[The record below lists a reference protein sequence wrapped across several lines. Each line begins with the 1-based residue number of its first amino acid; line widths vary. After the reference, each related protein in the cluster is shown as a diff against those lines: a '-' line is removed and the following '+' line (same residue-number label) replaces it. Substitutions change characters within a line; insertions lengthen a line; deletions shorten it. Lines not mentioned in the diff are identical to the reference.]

1 MSRFLP
7 EFMHSALGISG
18 DAANVIGLH
27 AEGAAWLEHSA
38 TGVAHW
44 RTLAWQATAPSQAL
58 DRLRGQLGSTQLS
71 GCHLVFAPSML
82 RHWLQTP
89 PAQIASLRELRDVAN
104 ARCNQLFGAAPSTS
118 SDATGWSVSAHWHAS
133 QPFVCTALPAA
144 WTQALETQVPAFAFS
159 AQHDVVSLVL
169 QHYHAAIP
177 RSGWLA
183 LVIAQSLYV
192 MQLQARYVLSL
203 RVVRL
208 PSQADSA
215 HILHTAK
222 EEWTRQ
228 MLRSDSHATTLSCL
242 YLHPG
247 ATPSVMPA
255 GLQLL
260 PTQMST
266 RSPAPPAATTSFDN
280 ASTGSVSTELLEE
293 AVLTAWCAQQLSSG
307 GAR

>member
-1 MSRFLP
+1 VSRFLP
-7 EFMHSALGISG
+7 KFLRSTSG
-18 DAANVIGLH
+18 LDSGATTVIGLH

-44 RTLAWQATAPSQAL
+44 RTLAWQGVAPSPAL
-58 DRLRGQLGSTQLS
+58 DKLRAQLGSTQLS
-71 GCHLVFAPSML
+71 GCQLVFAPSML

-104 ARCNQLFGAAPSTS
+104 ARCNQLFGAAPSTNNDS
-118 SDATGWSVSAHWHAS
+118 TGWSVSAHWHAS
-133 QPFVCTALPAA
+133 QPFVCSALPAA
-144 WTQALETQVPAFAFS
+144 WTQALETQTPAFAFS
-159 AQHDVVSLVL
+159 AQHDVVGLVL
-169 QHYHAAIP
+169 QHTHAAIP
-177 RSGWLA
+177 RTGWLA

-192 MQLQARYVLSL
+192 MQLEARSVLSL

-208 PSQADSA
+208 PSQADA
-215 HILHTAK
+215 ARILHTAK
-222 EEWTRQ
+222 EEWTRE

-266 RSPAPPAATTSFDN
+266 RSPAQPAATTSPDN
-280 ASTGSVSTELLEE
+280 TSTGSVSTELLQE

>member
-1 MSRFLP
+1 VSRFLP
-7 EFMHSALGISG
+7 EFLRSALGLHSE
-18 DAANVIGLH
+18 ATTVIGLH

-44 RTLAWQATAPSQAL
+44 RTLAWQGAAPSQAL
-58 DRLRGQLGSTQLS
+58 DRLRGQLGSAQLS
-71 GCHLVFAPSML
+71 GCQLVFAPSML

-104 ARCNQLFGAAPSTS
+104 ARCSQLFGAASPTS
-118 SDATGWSVSAHWHAS
+118 IDATGWSVSAHWHAS
-133 QPFVCTALPAA
+133 QPFVCSALPAA
-144 WTQALETQVPAFAFS
+144 WTRALETQAPAFAFS
-159 AQHDVVSLVL
+159 ARHDVVSLVL

-177 RSGWLA
+177 RTGWLA

-192 MQLQARYVLSL
+192 MQLQTRSILSL

-208 PSQADSA
+208 PTQADAA

-222 EEWTRQ
+222 EEWTRE
-228 MLRSDSHATTLSCL
+228 MLRSDSHATALSCL

-260 PTQMST
+260 PTRMSK
-266 RSPAPPAATTSFDN
+266 RSPAPPAATTFLDN
-280 ASTGSVSTELLEE
+280 TSTGSVSSELLQE
-293 AVLTAWCAQQLSSG
+293 AVLTAWCAQQINNL